1 MTPNTIKLQAATPE
15 DADAMTELVY
25 SSGPATFEQQFIA
38 TVMSKT
44 SSQNS
49 EARKL
54 GVPWSNKCVKWLKR
68 KNT

>member
-15 DADAMTELVY
+15 DADAMTELVF

-44 SSQNS
+44 SSHQ
-49 EARKL
+49 
-54 GVPWSNKCVKWLKR
+54 LKEMLVNI
-68 KNT
+68 KVI